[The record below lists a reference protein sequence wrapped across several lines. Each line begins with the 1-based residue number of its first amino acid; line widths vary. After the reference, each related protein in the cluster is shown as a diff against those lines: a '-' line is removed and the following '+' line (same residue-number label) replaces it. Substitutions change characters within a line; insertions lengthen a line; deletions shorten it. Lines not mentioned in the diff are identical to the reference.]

1 MQTQLRRAKAHA
13 LRLKSGKELKDEQ
26 QYSRLDYAFSRF
38 LARRGKLD
46 STQRKQFESIVLQLS
61 YAQSQ
66 GHSCISVNDA
76 ETVVIL
82 ASGMASES
90 GDQPLVLE
98 NNKLYLQRYWHYE
111 CQLAERITGLTSVVS
126 VVDNLTEIIDRYFP
140 VKSDIDWQKLAAVA
154 AVKSPFTIVTGGP
167 GTGKTTTVVKIL
179 ALLLELSAQSLNI
192 ALAAPTGKA
201 AMRLQESIGQSKKDL
216 PCADDIKSIIPEQ
229 VVTIHRL
236 LGARPPSPYF
246 KYNTETPLPYDIVVI
261 DEVSMIDLPL
271 MCKLVGALKENSRL
285 ILLGDKDQLASVE
298 TGTVLADLTN
308 ALPTYTQELKKSYR
322 FSGYIK
328 TFADAVNAQESE
340 SAWGLLEKNYPEV
353 NLLQEELVGYIV
365 EKQREYLQLIADHT
379 EFTKVNEAFNKFQ
392 VLCANRQGRYS
403 VEDVNYRVTEK
414 LKEKQLIQGAGEWYV
429 GRPVL
434 ITQNDAVLHLYNG
447 DIGLCMADE
456 ESNGQ
461 LMVCFLLA
469 DGTIRKYPPARL
481 PSCETVFAMTIHKS
495 QGSEFDEVLLLL
507 PEAINPILT
516 KELIYTGITRAK
528 KVVKLLASK
537 SVFVATLQQ
546 KVDRSSGLADRI
558 GRVA

>member
-1 MQTQLRRAKAHA
+1 M
-13 LRLKSGKELKDEQ
+13 KDEQ

-126 VVDNLTEIIDRYFP
+126 VDDNLTGIIDRYFP
-140 VKSDIDWQKLAAVA
+140 VKSDVDWQKLAAVA

-201 AMRLQESIGQSKKDL
+201 AMRLQEAIGQSKKDL

-246 KYNTETPLPYDIVVI
+246 KYNAESPLPYDIVVI

-308 ALPTYTQELKKSYR
+308 ALPAYTQELKKSYR

-353 NLLQEELVGYIV
+353 NLLEEELVGYIV

-461 LMVCFLLA
+461 LMACFLLA

-507 PEAINPILT
+507 PEAINLILT

-528 KVVKLLASK
+528 KVVKLLTSK
-537 SVFVATLQQ
+537 SVFVETLQQ
-546 KVDRSSGLADRI
+546 KVERTSGLADRI